1 MSKMDD
7 TNVNR
12 PTNEEEMEIGFP
24 EKREYIIS
32 GEEALDAIQN
42 ALDQIK
48 GFRESRL
55 YLFKTLI
62 GPLVP
67 ESIRSTFEKHNLDNV
82 SIPYRALVNGAGNLV
97 SILAIFGL
105 DEQLNFAQGSRRF
118 IILPFIEM
126 KLKERIKQLE
136 TKKPFGWKITRK
148 FYQKNV
154 NAIGA
159 VVDNMVNLMAL
170 AWTFCPGIGEPEKE
184 TGFYN
189 RFVFTGNGGFIDL
202 GHFFNCAIIAYLYG
216 TEDAFKRAE
225 ETEVQQRW
233 LREKEWLVKMK
244 ERRLI
249 QIVTNLLWGYATS
262 ADTIEDRASDYFGL
276 KLGEYMRTY
285 ENNGK
290 VIDYFV
296 KLYPKLVKQSVKI
309 FGRRSWLGKVI
320 DAIVMFFKNLF
331 HTVGNG
337 EVVDIK
343 KQMIEFFD
351 EYDAIDPRDS
361 DAVPKFLF
369 QSIIDFYFE
378 KYSGKEWDS
387 YTCKEW
393 WAVIPQELWE
403 RVVRGRKKFKEKA
416 LPIKIQLKES
426 GKLVDPYPGDLP
438 Q

>member
-1 MSKMDD
+1 MSEMDD
-7 TNVNR
+7 TNLNG

-24 EKREYIIS
+24 EKIDYVIS

-67 ESIRSTFEKHNLDNV
+67 ESIRSTFEKHNLNNV
-82 SIPYRALVNGAGNLV
+82 SIPYHTLVNGAGNLV

-105 DEQLNFAQGSRRF
+105 DEQLNFAKDSRRF

-126 KLKERIKQLE
+126 KLKEKIKQLE

-216 TEDAFKRAE
+216 TEKAFQRAE

-249 QIVTNLLWGYATS
+249 QIFTNFLWGYATS

-296 KLYPKLVKQSVKI
+296 KLYPKLVKQTVKI
-309 FGRRSWLGKVI
+309 FGRRSWLVKII

-331 HTVGNG
+331 CTVGNG

-343 KQMIEFFD
+343 KHMLKFFD
-351 EYDAIDPRDS
+351 EYDAIDPKDS
-361 DAVPKFLF
+361 DSVPKFLF
-369 QSIIDFYFE
+369 QGIIDFYFE
-378 KYSGKEWDS
+378 KYSSEKWDS

-393 WAVIPQELWE
+393 LAVIPQELWE

-426 GKLVDPYPGDLP
+426 GKLVDPYPGDPP

>member
-1 MSKMDD
+1 MSEKDD
-7 TNVNR
+7 TNVNG
-12 PTNEEEMEIGFP
+12 PTNEEEMEIAFP

-82 SIPYRALVNGAGNLV
+82 SIPYHALVNGAGNLV
-97 SILAIFGL
+97 SMLAIFGL
-105 DEQLNFAQGSRRF
+105 DEQFSFAQISRRF

-126 KLKERIKQLE
+126 KLREKIKQLE
-136 TKKPFGWKITRK
+136 TKKPFGWKLTRK

-216 TEDAFKRAE
+216 TEVALKRAE

-244 ERRLI
+244 ERHLI

-276 KLGEYMRTY
+276 KLGENMRTY

-309 FGRRSWLGKVI
+309 CGRRSWLGKII
-320 DAIVMFFKNLF
+320 DAVVMFFKNLF
-331 HTVGNG
+331 YTVGNG

-343 KQMIEFFD
+343 EHMIKFFD
-351 EYDAIDPRDS
+351 EYDAIDPQDS

-393 WAVIPQELWE
+393 VAVIPQELWE

-426 GKLVDPYPGDLP
+426 GDLVDPYPGDPP

>member
-1 MSKMDD
+1 MSEMDD
-7 TNVNR
+7 SNLNG
-12 PTNEEEMEIGFP
+12 PINEEEREIGFP
-24 EKREYIIS
+24 EKREYVIS
-32 GEEALDAIQN
+32 GEEALDAIEN

-48 GFRESRL
+48 GFRESHL

-67 ESIRSTFEKHNLDNV
+67 ESIRSTFEKYNLDNV
-82 SIPYRALVNGAGNLV
+82 SIPYHTLVNGAGNLV
-97 SILAIFGL
+97 SILAIFGM
-105 DEQLNFAQGSRRF
+105 DEQLGYVKEYQRF

-126 KLKERIKQLE
+126 KLREKVKQLE

-148 FYQKNV
+148 FYQRNL

-216 TEDAFKRAE
+216 TEKAFKRAE

-244 ERRLI
+244 ERHLI
-249 QIVTNLLWGYATS
+249 QMVTNLLWGYATS
-262 ADTIEDRASDYFGL
+262 ADTIEDRASDYLGL
-276 KLGEYMRTY
+276 KLGEYMRVY

-296 KLYPKLVKQSVKI
+296 KLYPKLIRHSLKI
-309 FGRRSWLGKVI
+309 CGSRPTLCKII
-320 DAIVMFFKNLF
+320 DAISMFFKNIF
-331 HTVGNG
+331 CTVGNG
-337 EVVDIK
+337 ELFDIK
-343 KQMIEFFD
+343 KYMIKFFD
-351 EYDAIDPRDS
+351 EYDAINPEDS
-361 DAVPKFLF
+361 DTIPKGLF
-369 QSIIDFYFE
+369 NSIIDFYFE
-378 KYSGKEWDS
+378 KYSGKEWDF

-393 WAVIPQELWE
+393 WVVIPQDLWE
-403 RVVRGRKKFKEKA
+403 RVVRGRKKFKEKV
-416 LPIKIQLKES
+416 LPIKIQLKKS
-426 GKLVDPYPGDLP
+426 GKLVDPYPGDPP